1 MKFSI
6 VATVFGLI
14 LTSRPLPAQGV
25 HPLTGRQIAPVMG
38 VAGAEWLVR
47 PERLEEEQ
55 PDRAVEALRLQEGQT
70 VADVGAG
77 VGYFTWLLAERVGPR
92 GTVFAV
98 EIQPEMLRLLKEE
111 MARRRVKN
119 VIPTLGKVDDPG
131 LPENALDLVLMVDVY
146 HELAEPQKV
155 LRKLHRALK
164 PDGRLVLI
172 EYKKEEPWIPIRLE
186 HKMTELE
193 ARLEVEAEGFRFE
206 RNLRIL
212 PRQHILIF
220 RPTRVQ

>member
-1 MKFSI
+1 MKHSFA
-6 VATVFGLI
+6 VAVLGLI
-14 LTSRPLPAQGV
+14 LASPPLPAQGV
-25 HPLTGRQIAPVMG
+25 HPLTGRRIAPVMG
-38 VAGAEWLVR
+38 VAGAEWLIR
-47 PERLEEEQ
+47 PEREEEEQ
-55 PDRAVEALRLQEGQT
+55 PRRAVEALRLQEGQM

-77 VGYFTWLLAERVGPR
+77 VGYFTWLLAERVGSR
-92 GTVFAV
+92 GWVYAV
-98 EIQPEMLRLLKEE
+98 EIQPEMLRLLEQE
-111 MARRRVKN
+111 MTRRGVKN
-119 VIPTLGKVDDPG
+119 VIPTLGKAADPG

-164 PDGRLVLI
+164 PGGRLVLI

-193 ARLEVEAEGFRFE
+193 ARIEVEAEGFRFE
-206 RNLRIL
+206 QNVRIL

-220 RPTRVQ
+220 RPVRVQ

>member
-38 VAGAEWLVR
+38 VAGADWLVR